1 MIVQKQNFLGNYNY
15 IIESKKE
22 ATRKQSLF
30 FFFSPPSHLLLSE
43 VCLKIN
49 VTHSLTTYGPF
60 PNCLFHQEFSIYD
73 LFSTGKKPYRFF
85 LVIFKEYYV
94 ARKENVFKSRV
105 PFDYTAS
112 SHITFRLGSYP
123 PPSVSIPCVQ
133 SITRSC
139 PFSLLSVFQIL
150 SSPFCLYH
158 SCPNS
163 HISSPLEYCNSSQY
177 RPPYKSFLCRAH
189 KSASSKAMSL
199 PHSPP
204 ANPVGSF

>member
-123 PPSVSIPCVQ
+123 RPQFPSHACNQLPDPAHFLSLVFF
-133 SITRSC
+133 RSC
-139 PFSLLSVFQIL
+139 PLLSVSTILALIHTSVPLWSIATAPNTDPLTNPFSAEHTRVLRRKRCHCLTLLLQIL
-150 SSPFCLYH
+150 
-158 SCPNS
+158 
-163 HISSPLEYCNSSQY
+163 
-177 RPPYKSFLCRAH
+177 
-189 KSASSKAMSL
+189 
-199 PHSPP
+199 
-204 ANPVGSF
+204 